1 MGELISDEMVD
12 AFAVIG
18 EYDEIA
24 DKYLERYSG
33 LLDEMSLSLTT
44 SEPVEEAQLRRII
57 SRFHEAN

>member
-1 MGELISDEMVD
+1 MLD

-24 DKYLERYSG
+24 EKYLERYSG